1 MDESPFL
8 GRCRSCRWWHPF
20 DVVRLWPGE
29 CVLFGTKK
37 GHPVFREAKLTIP
50 ATEARVITDA
60 EFGCVQ
66 WGEIQP

>member
-1 MDESPFL
+1 MDATPFL
-8 GRCRSCRWWHPF
+8 GRCRTCRWWRPF
-20 DVVRLWPGE
+20 DVVRVGPGE
-29 CVLFGTKK
+29 CALFGTKD
-37 GHPVFREAKLTIP
+37 GHAVFREAKLTVP